1 MDSQIFVLASAA
13 ASIGLLHTALGPDH
27 YIPFIALAKSQNWSK
42 TKTIWITSISGVG
55 HVLSSVFI
63 GMFGYLLGTSI
74 LSLDGLENVRS
85 GIAGWSLLIL
95 GLLYTIWGIKK
106 SRSNNTHSHI
116 HFHSDGMEHS
126 HSHSHKNAEHLHPHK
141 TENKSK
147 ATPWVI
153 FLIFLFGPCEPL
165 IPLLI
170 YPAAEHNVF
179 AVIIISTIF
188 GIVTI
193 STMLG
198 IVLFG
203 LYGISFIP
211 MKRIEKHI
219 HTLAG
224 LSILI
229 SGIAVQFLGL

>member
-1 MDSQIFVLASAA
+1 MDSHILVLASAA

-42 TKTIWITSISGVG
+42 IKTVWITTISGIG
-55 HVLSSVFI
+55 HVLSSVLI
-63 GMFGYLLGTSI
+63 GMFGYLLGSSI
-74 LSLDGLENVRS
+74 LSLGSLENIRG

-106 SRSNNTHSHI
+106 SQSSNTHSHI
-116 HFHSDGMEHS
+116 HFHADGIEHS
-126 HSHSHKNAEHLHPHK
+126 HTHTHKNAEHKHIHETK
-141 TENKSK
+141 EKSK
-147 ATPWVI
+147 ATPWVL

-170 YPAAEHNVF
+170 YPAAGHNIF
-179 AVIIISTIF
+179 AVVFISTIF

-193 STMLG
+193 GTMLG
-198 IVLFG
+198 IVFLG

-211 MKRIEKHI
+211 MKKIEKHI

-224 LSILI
+224 LSILF